1 MGEEGIIAK
10 ITGPLVVADKMR
22 GCEMYEVIRVGEEG
36 LMGETIRLDGDF
48 AYIQVYEDTT
58 GLKPGEPVIRT
69 KAPLSVELGPGI
81 LKNFY
86 DGVQRPLESIRN
98 KVGDYVKRGVYVD
111 ALDRSKKWE
120 FTSSAN
126 AEEGKEIV
134 GGDIL
139 GEVQETKVI
148 KHKILVPP
156 GLRGTLLTLKEG
168 EFTVDES
175 IARIQ
180 TDGEDMELKLMQ
192 KWPVRKGRPY
202 KEKLDPEVPLLT
214 GQRINDTFFP
224 IAKGGTGAIPGG
236 FGTGKTVMQ
245 HQLARWADAQVIVYI
260 GCGERGNEMTE
271 VLEDFP
277 KLIDPYSGET
287 LMERSTLIANTS
299 NMPVAAREASIY
311 TGITLA
317 EYYRDMGYDVA
328 IQADSTS
335 RWAEALREI
344 SGRLEEMPGE
354 EGYPAYLATRLADF
368 YERAGRVKTLCSDS
382 EERMGSVTVVGAVS
396 PPGGDFS
403 EPVTQNTLRV
413 VGDFWAL
420 DSSLADRR
428 HFPAISWLRSYS
440 LYLGSLREWFA
451 KSAAPDYMEQREEMM
466 GLLQKEAEL
475 QEIVQLVGADALP
488 ARERGTL
495 EVARMIREDFLQ
507 QNAYH
512 EIDSFCSLEKQY
524 LMAKIILQ
532 WYDGAMEAIESGI
545 GVEKL
550 ERMRIKDAI
559 ARMKYVPSEGFKAKY
574 DEIMKDMKDEF
585 EEIKRKEES

>member
-1 MGEEGIIAK
+1 MGEKGLIAK

-22 GCEMYEVIRVGEEG
+22 GCEMYEVIKVGEEG
-36 LMGETIRLDGDF
+36 LLGETIRLDGDS
-48 AYIQVYEDTT
+48 AYVQVYEDTT

-86 DGVQRPLESIRN
+86 DGVQRPLKDIKE
-98 KVGDYVKRGVYVD
+98 KVGDYVERGVSVD
-111 ALDRSKKWE
+111 ALDRAKKWK
-120 FTSSAN
+120 FTPVPT

-134 GGDIL
+134 GGAIL
-139 GEVQETKVI
+139 GEVQESKVI
-148 KHKILVPP
+148 THKILVPP
-156 GLRGTLLTLKEG
+156 GAHGKLLELKEG
-168 EFTVDES
+168 DFTVQDT
-175 IARIQ
+175 IARVQ
-180 TDGEDMELKLMQ
+180 TEGEDVELKLMQ

-245 HQLARWADAQVIVYI
+245 HQLARWADSRVIVYI

-317 EYYRDMGYDVA
+317 EYYRDMGYDTA

-335 RWAEALREI
+335 RWAEALREM

-368 YERAGRVKTLCSDS
+368 YERAGRVKALC
-382 EERMGSVTVVGAVS
+382 
-396 PPGGDFS
+396 
-403 EPVTQNTLRV
+403 
-413 VGDFWAL
+413 
-420 DSSLADRR
+420 
-428 HFPAISWLRSYS
+428 
-440 LYLGSLREWFA
+440 
-451 KSAAPDYMEQREEMM
+451 
-466 GLLQKEAEL
+466 
-475 QEIVQLVGADALP
+475 
-488 ARERGTL
+488 
-495 EVARMIREDFLQ
+495 
-507 QNAYH
+507 
-512 EIDSFCSLEKQY
+512 
-524 LMAKIILQ
+524 
-532 WYDGAMEAIESGI
+532 
-545 GVEKL
+545 
-550 ERMRIKDAI
+550 
-559 ARMKYVPSEGFKAKY
+559 PS
-574 DEIMKDMKDEF
+574 
-585 EEIKRKEES
+585 

>member
-1 MGEEGIIAK
+1 MEEEGIVAK

-22 GCEMYEVIRVGEEG
+22 GCEMYEVIKVGEEG
-36 LMGETIRLDGDF
+36 LLGETIRLNGDF
-48 AYIQVYEDTT
+48 AYVQVYEDTM
-58 GLKPGEPVIRT
+58 GLKPGEPVVRT

-86 DGVQRPLESIRN
+86 DGVQRPLKDIRD

-111 ALDRSKKWE
+111 ALDRAKKWM
-120 FTSSAN
+120 FTPL
-126 AEEGKEIV
+126 AEEGKETA

-148 KHKILVPP
+148 THKILVPP
-156 GLRGTLLTLKEG
+156 GLRGTLLELKEG
-168 EFTVDES
+168 EFTVSDP
-175 IARIQ
+175 IARLQ
-180 TDGEDMELKLMQ
+180 TDGADVEVTMMQ

-202 KEKLDPEVPLLT
+202 KDKLDPEVPLLT

-277 KLIDPYSGET
+277 KLIDPHSGET

-354 EGYPAYLATRLADF
+354 EGYPAYLATRLSDF
-368 YERAGRVKTLCSDS
+368 YERAGRVKTLCPDS
-382 EERMGSVTVVGAVS
+382 EERIGSVTVVGAVS

-413 VGDFWAL
+413 TGDFWAL

-440 LYLGSLREWFA
+440 LYLDSLSDWFA
-451 KSAAPDYMEQREEMM
+451 KFAASDYPEQREKMM

-524 LMAKIILQ
+524 LMGKIILQ
-532 WYDGAMEAIESGI
+532 WYEGAMDAIEHGI

-550 ERMRIKDAI
+550 GTMRVKDAI
-559 ARMKYVPSEGFKAKY
+559 ARMKYVSNEDFKDRYGA
-574 DEIMKDMKDEF
+574 IMKDMGDEF
-585 EEIKRKEES
+585 DVMKRKEES